1 MGRIEW
7 TEELSVGH
15 ELLDKQHKLLIGH
28 YNQLHE
34 SLLNDSP
41 EETGHTKKR
50 VLAAMV
56 AYALEHFETEESYM
70 ERLGY
75 AGLEEHRL
83 THQGFRDK
91 IFSLNRD
98 VQEDRVVL
106 STSVIKIL
114 RNWITDH
121 IAGEDQDYRNVAAR
135 K

>member
-1 MGRIEW
+1 MARIEW
-7 TEELSVGH
+7 SQELSVGH
-15 ELLDKQHKLLIGH
+15 EVLDKQHKLLIDH

-56 AYALEHFETEESYM
+56 AYALEHFEAEESYM
-70 ERLGY
+70 QRLGY
-75 AGLEEHRL
+75 TGLEEHRRA
-83 THQGFRDK
+83 HRDFREK

-106 STSVIKIL
+106 STSVMKIL

-121 IAGEDQDYRNVAAR
+121 LAGEDQEYRNVAVR

>member
-1 MGRIEW
+1 MARIEW
-7 TEELSVGH
+7 SEDMSVGH
-15 ELLDKQHKLLIGH
+15 AVLDEQHKLLINH

-56 AYALEHFETEESYM
+56 AYVLEHFEAEERYM

-75 AGLEEHRL
+75 TALEEHRRA
-83 THQGFRDK
+83 HSDFRDK

-98 VQEDRVVL
+98 VHEDKVVL
-106 STSVIKIL
+106 STSVMKIL

-121 IAGEDQDYRNVAAR
+121 IAGEDLDYRNVAASQ
-135 K
+135 